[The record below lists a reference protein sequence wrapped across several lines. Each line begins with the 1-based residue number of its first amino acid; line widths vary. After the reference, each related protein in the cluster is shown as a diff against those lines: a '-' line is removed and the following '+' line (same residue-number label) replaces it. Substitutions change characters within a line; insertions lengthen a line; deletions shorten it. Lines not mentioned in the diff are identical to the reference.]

1 MNSEEKRTSTSF
13 EETLWDIANAE
24 ARGVER
30 VASFGGRVYH
40 RERQG
45 GDGRRGLGADRSVRS
60 LKPIEQHAKQGVVA
74 FKIALRETLLTNVI
88 SCELYTERIRL
99 V

>member
-13 EETLWDIANAE
+13 EETLLYNANTE

-30 VASFGGRVYH
+30 VASFDGRVYY

-45 GDGRRGLGADRSVRS
+45 GDGRRGLGVDRSVRS
-60 LKPIEQHAKQGVVA
+60 LKPI
-74 FKIALRETLLTNVI
+74 
-88 SCELYTERIRL
+88 RL
-99 V
+99 GIEPKN

>member
-40 RERQG
+40 RERPG
-45 GDGRRGLGADRSVRS
+45 GDGRRGLGVDRAVRA
-60 LKPIEQHAKQGVVA
+60 LKPI
-74 FKIALRETLLTNVI
+74 
-88 SCELYTERIRL
+88 RL
-99 V
+99 GIEPKN